1 MSLETVLAKYRAD
14 SENTKELGSRFEELM
29 RRYLLTDPQYS
40 DIIEWAVL
48 WENFFAK
55 RDFGIQDTGIDLV
68 AKTVDGEYWAVQ
80 CKCYAEGHQVTKSDV
95 GTKKMKIDPE
105 KGTIQYND
113 FILIS
118 GIPPEAF
125 QYVVNGRSTLAWIA
139 EMYRVTIDKD
149 TGIVNDPNKYAGGKY
164 IFDLIGSVVTVS
176 VETVK
181 IQNSLPQLIFED
193 GDGLERQ

>member
-1 MSLETVLAKYRAD
+1 MY
-14 SENTKELGSRFEELM
+14 
-29 RRYLLTDPQYS
+29 
-40 DIIEWAVL
+40 
-48 WENFFAK
+48 
-55 RDFGIQDTGIDLV
+55 
-68 AKTVDGEYWAVQ
+68 
-80 CKCYAEGHQVTKSDV
+80 DV
-95 GTKKMKIDPE
+95 RTKKMKIDPE

>member
-1 MSLETVLAKYRAD
+1 MGFGDFTGTD
-14 SENTKELGSRFEELM
+14 SM
-29 RRYLLTDPQYS
+29 Y
-40 DIIEWAVL
+40 
-48 WENFFAK
+48 
-55 RDFGIQDTGIDLV
+55 
-68 AKTVDGEYWAVQ
+68 
-80 CKCYAEGHQVTKSDV
+80 DV
-95 GTKKMKIDPE
+95 RTKKMKIDPE